1 MKNNSIYPENKV
13 RLKGLPLV
21 TAVET
26 TSPEILY
33 ISNKLN
39 MIPKLVYFT
48 SGSFN
53 DGQRVNEE
61 TKWSIFLL
69 SKTSKI
75 DGVCYQQECIPVG
88 CVPSD
93 HWPYP
98 VVSAGEAYVAHMPP
112 HHTCPPCHAH
122 PLSHMPPTTTHKG
135 FQQTCLFRLETY
147 MCATFKRLK

>member
-1 MKNNSIYPENKV
+1 MKNNSTYPENKV

-33 ISNKLN
+33 ISNNLN

-53 DGQRVNEE
+53 DGQRVDEE

-69 SKTSKI
+69 SKTSQI
-75 DGVCYQQECIPVG
+75 DDVCYQK
-88 CVPSD
+88 PS
-93 HWPYP
+93 
-98 VVSAGEAYVAHMPP
+98 
-112 HHTCPPCHAH
+112 T
-122 PLSHMPPTTTHKG
+122 LS
-135 FQQTCLFRLETY
+135 F
-147 MCATFKRLK
+147 